1 MRSLTRFG
9 LVTAPFW
16 FALRRM
22 RERPLP
28 VAVLAF
34 ALAGAATLL
43 GWSSIAGALAHE
55 ENVRLRLGELRPE
68 DRSVQVVYHLLPREK
83 DTRARVVAD
92 FFRGIEDVTTGA
104 RRVRL
109 WHSVGPEIRIVVTAR
124 RSEDVAITRGR
135 LPRGCGA
142 DVCEAL
148 ALAGDFAAGQRVRLA
163 PNARVRIV
171 GEGFLHRDVL
181 PLDAEALPRTPD
193 LTSRALLVRSLEPPL
208 RRLARAT
215 GASVA
220 TTAALDP
227 EAVHAA
233 DLRSLAARLREEL
246 IRVERETESENTAPL
261 DLLDELATRGEVA
274 RDRLLIVAGQGAAL
288 IVAFAAFAAS
298 ARRRETE
305 ILDEQLATLGA
316 SRAQIALA
324 RVVEAAVPS
333 VVGVAAAAGALLLA
347 TTVLAGRRGLG
358 SSFAAAALP
367 PETFV
372 AIVGVTAGA
381 IVLLVAAAA
390 PRRRSRFG
398 VGAIEL
404 AAVTALGVLAWQA
417 GTTGALDPERISSG
431 EGTSP
436 VLVLVPALAFFA
448 TGVLIL
454 RLVPLV
460 LRAGERLSR
469 AAPFSTRLAFVTAAR
484 SPAQAAA
491 ATTFLA
497 VSLGAALFGLN
508 YRATL
513 ERQARDEG
521 RFTAGATWRVV
532 ERAAAGPSRAPRGE
546 SGGAPELT
554 RATGTDVEPVTDA
567 ADATPL
573 TRFAVVTAE
582 TPAPVLR
589 VQGRVPEAGLAG
601 GDESVEILALPASR
615 VPDMLGWRND
625 FSALTRVEIARR
637 LRPNPVRPAGVPV
650 ARDAR
655 ALRVPM
661 RADTRLPRFAVLH
674 FVLGDEQRFA
684 HVRLGNLSRAWRTLR
699 VPVPRSLR
707 GAELVGV
714 EFPPLFVPYSLP
726 RDNGTVEVGRFEE
739 RRADGWS
746 PLPPIDDWSASAAG
760 GSTEPM
766 RTTYGPV
773 KERLQFL
780 LEDTH
785 HALIRP
791 SLPLPEPVPILASEA
806 VAAAAV
812 DGIMTLNLQ
821 GREIQ
826 ARVAATARL
835 FPTVTERPSRF
846 VVADYETLFAALNL
860 DQPGLAV
867 PTEAWFFEPQRAD
880 FLARLG
886 EAPFRLDA
894 AVGVEPLTDRL
905 LTDPLASGTR
915 EILGVAALAAAALGL
930 LGLVLA
936 VRGSLAAERLV
947 LAEYEALGVP
957 PATLRRS
964 TQLRLIALSLLG
976 VAAGVLG
983 GLVAVRLIGAFVA
996 VTGTSGRPLPPIEPV
1011 VAWREGAVLLTL
1023 VTLAALGAAAV
1034 LAARALHESAARRL
1048 RA

>member
-1 MRSLTRFG
+1 MRSRTRLA

-34 ALAGAATLL
+34 ALAGAAALL

-68 DRSVQVVYHLLPREK
+68 DRSVQVVYHLLPRET
-83 DTRARVVAD
+83 DRRARVVTD
-92 FFRGIEDVTTGA
+92 FFRGIEDVTTGV

-109 WHSVGPEIRIVVTAR
+109 WHSVGPEIRIVVPER
-124 RSEDVAITRGR
+124 PSEDVSITRGR
-135 LPRGCGA
+135 LPRGCRGR
-142 DVCEAL
+142 VCEAL
-148 ALAGDFAAGQRVRLA
+148 ALAGDFAADQRVRLA

-181 PLDAEALPRTPD
+181 PLGADALPRTPD
-193 LTSRALLVRSLEPPL
+193 LTSRALLVRSVEPPL

-233 DLRSLAARLREEL
+233 DLRPLSARLREEL

-333 VVGVAAAAGALLLA
+333 LVGVAAAAGALLLA

-358 SSFAAAALP
+358 SGFAAAALP

-404 AAVTALGVLAWQA
+404 AAVTALGVVAWQA

-448 TGVLIL
+448 TGVLLL

-521 RFTAGATWRVV
+521 SFTAGATWRIV
-532 ERAAAGPSRAPRGE
+532 ERAAAGPSRKPARE
-546 SGGAPELT
+546 TGGAPELT
-554 RATGTDVEPVTDA
+554 RATGAEVQPVTGA
-567 ADATPL
+567 ADVTPL
-573 TRFAVVTAE
+573 TRFAAVTAE
-582 TPAPVLR
+582 RPTPVLR
-589 VQGRVPEAGLAG
+589 VQGRVPEMGVTGADDGA
-601 GDESVEILALPASR
+601 EILAVPAGR
-615 VPDMLGWRND
+615 IPDLLGWRD
-625 FSALTRVEIARR
+625 AFSSLRRAEVARR
-637 LRPNPVRPAGVPV
+637 LRPRAVRLAGLPL
-650 ARDAR
+650 ARDAQ
-655 ALRVPM
+655 ALRVRV
-661 RADTRLPRFAVLH
+661 RADSRYSRFAVLH
-674 FVLGDEQRFA
+674 FLLRGEQRFA
-684 HVRLGNLSRAWRTLR
+684 HVRVGQLARAWRTLR
-699 VPVPRSLR
+699 MRVPGSLR

-714 EFPPLFVPYSLP
+714 EFPPLFVPYSLAP
-726 RDNGTVEVGRFEE
+726 DHGIIEVGRFEE
-739 RRADGWS
+739 RRAGGWS
-746 PLPPIDDWSASAAG
+746 PLPRIDYWSASAAG
-760 GSTEPM
+760 GSTQAM

-791 SLPLPEPVPILASEA
+791 ASPLPGPLPVLGSEP

-812 DGIMTLNLQ
+812 DGTITLNLQ

-826 ARVAATARL
+826 ARVAGTARL
-835 FPTVTERPSRF
+835 FPTVTERPSHF

-880 FLARLG
+880 FLARVD
-886 EAPFRLDA
+886 EPPFRVEA

-905 LTDPLASGTR
+905 LTDPLAAGTR
-915 EILGVAALAAAALGL
+915 ELLGVAALAAAVLGL

-1034 LAARALHESAARRL
+1034 LAARALRESAARRL